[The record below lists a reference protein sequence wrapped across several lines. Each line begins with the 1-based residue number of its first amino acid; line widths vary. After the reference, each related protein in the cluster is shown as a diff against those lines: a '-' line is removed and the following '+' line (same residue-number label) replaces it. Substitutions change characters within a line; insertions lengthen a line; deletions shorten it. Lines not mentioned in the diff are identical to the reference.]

1 MPSTVRIAHTA
12 RIASKRL
19 TPRMRNIAKCRIAEF
34 AGWRAEDNCGEY
46 ETDGPLHER
55 ASVAGRWVGRTTFR
69 LAHRRICWKI
79 RSLCADGIGV
89 MADDEGRDGGSW
101 KWGIVS
107 LRPDED
113 LLHRI
118 VDNLIEV
125 HSMPSDF
132 VSVIQPTAT
141 KSSEGSG
148 EEAAARRPVPV
159 LPVRDTVLFPHA
171 VLPLTVGRDSSIQ
184 LIQSLGEE
192 KTILVVAQRDARQDS
207 PQAADLHHI
216 GTRATVHKVVKMPNQ
231 SLFVF
236 TEGNE
241 RVRLGE
247 FAQLTPF
254 MTAEYE
260 VIGDVEPAESPE
272 AEALQRNVVG
282 QFQQIVTSS
291 PTLSDDLQ
299 TIAINIDEP
308 GRLADFIASSLP
320 FLTTTDKQEL
330 LETPDIAARLER
342 INKHLAKELEVQQLR
357 NKIQTEVQDSVQSSQ
372 RDYYLR
378 EQLKA
383 IQKELGDVDDT
394 QKDIAELKEKIENA
408 GMPEDVK
415 KDALKELGRLS
426 RMNPAAADYSLTRNY
441 VEWRAVLPWSKT
453 SAGEVDIL
461 KAKEIL
467 DADHYGLKKV
477 KDRILDYLSV
487 RRLKPDMKGP
497 ILCFVGPPGVGKTSL
512 GRSIARALDRKFS
525 RISLGGMH
533 DEAEIRGHR
542 RTYIGAL
549 PGQIIQHL
557 KRVEVKDPVFMLDE
571 IDKLGRDFRGD
582 PASAL
587 LETLDPEQNNTFRD
601 NYLDQPFDL
610 SKVLF
615 ICTANQLDTI
625 PGPLLDRME
634 IIELTGYTEEEKV
647 NIAIKYLIP
656 RQIKEN
662 GIKPEQ
668 IEFPKESV
676 HLIARHYTREAGVRK
691 LEQQIGTV
699 CRKLARRIAEGA
711 TEKLVITPEIIHEFL
726 GGIKVRVDTEIAER
740 TKRAGVAVGLA
751 WTPAGGDVLFI
762 EANRMKGKGGFTI
775 TGQIGDVMK
784 ESMQAAL
791 TWVRSNA
798 ASLGLDED
806 FTKDT
811 DLHIHVPAGAIPKD
825 GPSAGVTMATALVS
839 LLTDTPVHPLTAM
852 TGEITLS
859 GNVLPVGG
867 IKEKFLAAKR
877 AGVRDVILPTDCRQQ
892 VEEDLTPD
900 QIEGVTLH
908 YATRIED
915 VLAVAL
921 PKTPREKVLDE
932 VVREEVLHSAA

>member
-1 MPSTVRIAHTA
+1 MPNDFVSIIKPNEAKASEDHTVT
-12 RIASKRL
+12 
-19 TPRMRNIAKCRIAEF
+19 
-34 AGWRAEDNCGEY
+34 
-46 ETDGPLHER
+46 
-55 ASVAGRWVGRTTFR
+55 
-69 LAHRRICWKI
+69 
-79 RSLCADGIGV
+79 
-89 MADDEGRDGGSW
+89 DGGSRA
-101 KWGIVS
+101 I
-107 LRPDED
+107 
-113 LLHRI
+113 
-118 VDNLIEV
+118 
-125 HSMPSDF
+125 
-132 VSVIQPTAT
+132 
-141 KSSEGSG
+141 
-148 EEAAARRPVPV
+148 PV

-171 VLPLTVGRDSSIQ
+171 VLPLTVGRESSIQ

-192 KTILVVAQRDARQDS
+192 KTILVVAQRDARQDA
-207 PQAADLHHI
+207 PTAADLYSI

-241 RVRLGE
+241 RVKVGE
-247 FAQLTPF
+247 FSQLTPF
-254 MTAEYE
+254 MTAESE
-260 VIGDVEPAESPE
+260 VMPDVEPVASPE
-272 AEALQRNVVG
+272 AEALQRNVVS
-282 QFQQIVTSS
+282 QFQSIVTSS

-308 GRLADFIASSLP
+308 GRLSDFIASSLP

-330 LETPDIAARLER
+330 LETADVTARLER

-357 NKIQTEVQDSVQSSQ
+357 NKIQTEVQDSVQQSQ

-383 IQKELGDVDDT
+383 IQKELGDLDDT
-394 QKDIAELKEKIENA
+394 QKDIADLKEKIEAA
-408 GMPEDVK
+408 GMPDEVK
-415 KDALKELGRLS
+415 KEALKELGRLS
-426 RMNPAAADYSLTRNY
+426 RMNPAAADYGLTRNY
-441 VEWRAVLPWSKT
+441 VEWLAVLPWSKT

-512 GRSIARALDRKFS
+512 GKSIAKALGRKFS

-647 NIAIKYLIP
+647 NIAVKYLIP

-662 GIKPEQ
+662 GITEEQ
-668 IEFPKESV
+668 VEFPIQSV

-699 CRKLARRIAEGA
+699 CRKVARKIAEGKN
-711 TEKLVITPEIIHEFL
+711 EKIVITEAIVHEFL

-762 EANRMKGKGGFTI
+762 EANKMKGKGGFTI

-798 ASLGLDED
+798 VTLGLNED

-839 LLTDTPVHPLTAM
+839 LLTDVPVHPLTAM

-877 AGVRDVILPTDCRQQ
+877 AGVRDVILPTDCKQQ
-892 VEEDLTPD
+892 VDEDLTPD
-900 QIEGVTLH
+900 QIAGVTIH
-908 YATRIED
+908 YASRIED

-921 PKTPREKVLDE
+921 PKTPRELVQDE
-932 VVREEVLHSAA
+932 AVREEVLQSAV